1 MKLSFIPLLLLLTLP
16 TLAATIPNPSF
27 EDVAGGKPKN
37 WVRSQW
43 QGKAVH
49 EVSDVART
57 GKRSIMVGSGG
68 APVDAA
74 WSINL
79 STKPWTRYRIEAWVR
94 TEDVKP
100 GTGQGAL
107 LNLHGRRE
115 VRSEAV
121 TGTADWTRV
130 TLDFDSGWDTS
141 VQLNCL
147 LGWFGNSSGKAWF
160 DDLAISVLGRSEPAE
175 SKPGRIAIDLDQ
187 RAEPIPEMIYAQF
200 IEHLGRCIY
209 GGIWAELLE
218 DRKFYHAVGENGG
231 PWKTFG
237 DGVAVTM
244 ATEKSLLLAGDQTP
258 VLTGDNESSYGGIA
272 QAGIGVR
279 KGRRYVGYARLKI
292 LKPLDTPASVSLV
305 ATATGEK
312 LAEARITA
320 PAGAGFAR
328 VDFELAPNT
337 DCDDATLR
345 WALDDAGSVAIGC
358 LSLMPADNIDGMRD
372 DTLALL
378 KDLNAPAYR
387 WPGGNFVSGYDWRDG
402 IGERDRRPPRKNPA
416 WRGVEHNDFGMHE
429 FIRFC
434 RAVDT
439 EPVIAVNTGFGDAY
453 SCAAQ
458 LEYAN
463 GSTDTPMGKLRA
475 TNGDPKPWDV
485 RQWCIGN
492 EMWGA
497 WQLGYMKREHYELKQ
512 NWVVDIMR
520 QVDPDIHEIA
530 SGNMG
535 DWSRGLMTNCAG
547 HMDAISEHFYCQERP
562 NLVAH
567 ARQMTD
573 RIRERAE
580 FHRQL
585 REEMPHLQGR
595 DIRIAMDEWNYW
607 YGPHVFGELGTRYFL
622 KDAVGVAA
630 GLHEFARHTDIIESA
645 FYAQTVNVIG
655 CIKTTDTDAA
665 FATTGLVLKLY
676 REHFLGTPVA
686 TESGEALDAQAAI
699 SEDGTILVLGV
710 ANLLPRDATVPVS
723 LAGGKLRG
731 GARVHRIT
739 GPEEKSY
746 NEPGAEPRVRITE
759 EQVDRLGSSLKL
771 PPHSVSLYLLD
782 LK

>member
-1 MKLSFIPLLLLLTLP
+1 MNPLSVLLSTAIALS
-16 TLAATIPNPSF
+16 AATVPNSSF
-27 EDVAGGKPKN
+27 EETSDRAPKH
-37 WVRSQW
+37 WRPIQW
-43 QGKAVH
+43 EGRASHKLG
-49 EVSDVART
+49 DLART
-57 GKRSIMVGSGG
+57 GRHSVLIETRREAADASWSTNI
-68 APVDAA
+68 PVE
-74 WSINL
+74 
-79 STKPWTRYRIEAWVR
+79 PQTRYRIEAWIR
-94 TEDVKP
+94 TENVKP
-100 GTGQGAL
+100 AGGAGAL
-107 LNLHGRRE
+107 LNLHGRSE
-115 VRSEAV
+115 RSQPI
-121 TGTADWTRV
+121 TGTSDWTKV
-130 TLDFDSGWDTS
+130 SLEFDSGWDES
-141 VQLNCL
+141 VQLNCI
-147 LGWFGNSSGKAWF
+147 LGCYGRATGRAWF
-160 DDLAISVLGRSEPAE
+160 DDLSITTLGSREI
-175 SKPGRIAIDLDQ
+175 KPPSIEIDLDQ

-231 PWKTFG
+231 PWKANG

-258 VLTGDNESSYGGIA
+258 VLTGDNESFFGGIA

-279 KGRRYVGYARLKI
+279 KGRKYVGYTRLRI

-305 ATATGEK
+305 DTATGKK
-312 LAEARITA
+312 LAEARVAA

-328 VDFELAPNT
+328 VDFELAPNA

-345 WALDDAGSVAIGC
+345 FALDDTGSVAVGC
-358 LSLMPADNIDGMRD
+358 LSLMPADNVDGMRA

-378 KDLNAPAYR
+378 RELNAPAYR

-416 WRGVEHNDFGMHE
+416 WKGVEHNDFGMHE

-463 GSTDTPMGKLRA
+463 GSADTPMGKLRA
-475 TNGDPKPWDV
+475 TNGDPDPWAV
-485 RQWCIGN
+485 NQWCIGN

-512 NWVVDIMR
+512 NWVVDVMR
-520 QVDPDIHEIA
+520 KVDPGIHEIA

-585 REEMPHLQGR
+585 REELPHLQGR

-699 SEDGTILVLGV
+699 SEDGSTLVLGV
-710 ANLLPRDATVPVS
+710 ANLLARDATVPVS

-731 GARVHRIT
+731 GARVYRIT
-739 GPEEKSY
+739 GKDQMAY

-759 EQVDRLGSSLKL
+759 EAVDRLGSSLKL

-782 LK
+782 LSR